1 MRTLERNKRTFKYCL
16 YDFTRGVLDEFGN
29 RTGEE
34 IVIYKDPV
42 KMRASVSEA
51 TGMSNTQQFGNLES
65 YDKVIV
71 TDDMSCPIDE
81 STVLFLDKQEEY
93 TLARTYVV
101 VPPQNQNG
109 TETIE
114 VEIVEVPVPDYRVV
128 RVAKSLNSVSIA
140 VRKIQ

>member
-1 MRTLERNKRTFKYCL
+1 MKTLERNKRTFKYCL
-16 YDFTRGVLDEFGN
+16 YDSTRGVLDEFGN

-34 IVIYKDPV
+34 IVIYQDPV

-51 TGMSNTQQFGNLES
+51 TGWSNTQQFGNLES

-71 TDDMSCPIDE
+71 TDDMSCPINE

-114 VEIVEVPVPDYRVV
+114 VEVVDVPVPDYRVV

-140 VRKIQ
+140 VRKIE